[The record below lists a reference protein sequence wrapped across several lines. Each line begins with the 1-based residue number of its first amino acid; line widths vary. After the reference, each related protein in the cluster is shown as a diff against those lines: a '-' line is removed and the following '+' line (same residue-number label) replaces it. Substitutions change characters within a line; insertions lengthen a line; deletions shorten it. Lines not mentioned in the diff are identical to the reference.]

1 MLALPGAASAQ
12 PVYPVKPILV
22 ILPLGAGS
30 GSDVAIR
37 TLTERLSAA
46 LKQQVVVENQP
57 GAAGLIGAERAAKAA
72 PDGYT
77 LTGLNNMIMATL
89 PHIYEKAGYDPFK
102 SFVPI
107 TIVASIPT
115 GLLVH
120 PSLPVRSVKN
130 SSRWRGRGPGNCCI
144 RRAAWGVPSI
154 SPWNYSRPWL
164 WPISCTCRTRARRRP
179 RSISSAATCRS

>member
-1 MLALPGAASAQ
+1 MSFNGGAAAAALLAFLLPAESPAQ
-12 PVYPVKPILV
+12 QAYPARPILV

-37 TLTERLSAA
+37 TLGERLSAA

-89 PHIYEKAGYDPFK
+89 PQIYERAGYDP
-102 SFVPI
+102 
-107 TIVASIPT
+107 
-115 GLLVH
+115 
-120 PSLPVRSVKN
+120 
-130 SSRWRGRGPGNCCI
+130 
-144 RRAAWGVPSI
+144 
-154 SPWNYSRPWL
+154 
-164 WPISCTCRTRARRRP
+164 
-179 RSISSAATCRS
+179 